1 MRGSAHVPHRGNEE
15 PIVTTAFERASQNG
29 LRAADGAPAAQPQVP
44 GRTVW
49 VRRPSWF
56 ARDPAW
62 PIVALLACWPLW
74 WFLGGGDYIPIVFA
88 FPMIRRMWHWRV
100 NRERTIRLP
109 PGFKIWVMFLIVT
122 LFSVSAISLTAPD
135 SVASPT
141 SSRMI
146 SWLMRTAV
154 YLAVTVLLVYAG
166 NLTEEEL
173 PRRRFAWLLG
183 LVGIYT
189 AVGGMLGVLDPHF
202 QFTSPTAYLLPQSLQ
217 NNNGLIAMMVHP
229 GFSQIQNFLGFA
241 EGRPRAPFDYTN
253 MWGNVLA
260 IMLPW
265 LMVAWWSYGNRKER
279 RNLLIVLGIAL
290 VPVVYSLDRGLWV
303 GIGVSILYVAIRFAL
318 RGKLALLLGLFG
330 VIGLVA
336 VVVLV
341 SPLQGLISQRLSH
354 GKSNAV
360 RSSLSGL
367 ATDVAI
373 SSPIIGYGDTRH
385 EQGSTNSIAVGKTAK
400 CHSCGSRDIG
410 GNGQFWMLLITS
422 GFLGAGLY
430 CGFFIY
436 GIWRYWRDPT
446 PYGLVGVLVLILGFP
461 FMIVYIAVGPPLAFT
476 MLAYALLWK
485 NDRVRNQEAAE
496 AAAESAAELRAQ
508 LGAKTLAARAQA

>member
-1 MRGSAHVPHRGNEE
+1 M
-15 PIVTTAFERASQNG
+15 TTALDRAGQNG
-29 LRAADGAPAAQPQVP
+29 HGGSQGVPAAQPEIP
-44 GRTVW
+44 GRTRPA
-49 VRRPSWF
+49 RRLSWF

-62 PIVALLACWPLW
+62 PIVALLAGWPLW
-74 WFLGGGDYIPIVFA
+74 WCLGIGDYFPIVLA
-88 FPMIRRMWHWRV
+88 FPMVRRMWRWRV
-100 NRERTIRLP
+100 SRERTIRLP
-109 PGFKIWVMFLIVT
+109 PGFKIWTLFLIVT
-122 LFSVSAISLTAPD
+122 LFSISAISLTAPD
-135 SVASPT
+135 SVVSPT
-141 SSRMI
+141 GSRVI
-146 SWLMRTAV
+146 SWALRTGV
-154 YLAVTVLLVYAG
+154 YFAVTVLLVYAG

-173 PRRRFAWLLG
+173 SRRRLAWLLG

-189 AVGGMLGVLDPHF
+189 AIGGILGVADPHF
-202 QFTSPTAYLLPQSLQ
+202 QFTSPTAYVLPQSLQ
-217 NNNGLIAMMVHP
+217 NNNGLLAMMLHP
-229 GFSQIQNFLGFA
+229 GFSQVQNILGYA
-241 EGRPRAPFDYTN
+241 VGRPRAPFDYTN

-279 RNLLIVLGIAL
+279 RNLLIVLAVAL

-303 GIGVSILYVAIRFAL
+303 GLGVSILYVAVRFAL
-318 RGKLALLLGLFG
+318 RGRLALLAGLFG
-330 VIGLVA
+330 VLALVA
-336 VVVLV
+336 VVVV
-341 SPLQGLISQRLSH
+341 ASPLQSLISQRLSH

-367 ATDVAI
+367 AIDVAAA
-373 SSPIIGYGDTRH
+373 SPIVGWGDTRH

-430 CGFFIY
+430 CAFFLY

-446 PYGLVGVLVLILGFP
+446 PYGMVGVLVLILGFP

-485 NDRVRNQEAAE
+485 NDRILHEEAVE
-496 AAAESAAELRAQ
+496 AAAESEAQLRAQ
-508 LGAKTLAARAQA
+508 LSARAVAARAEA

>member
-1 MRGSAHVPHRGNEE
+1 M
-15 PIVTTAFERASQNG
+15 TTALDRAGQNG
-29 LRAADGAPAAQPQVP
+29 HGGSKGAPTARPEVP
-44 GRTVW
+44 GRA
-49 VRRPSWF
+49 RPAKRLSWF

-62 PIVALLACWPLW
+62 PIVALLVGWPLW
-74 WFLGGGDYIPIVFA
+74 WCLGIGDYFPILLA
-88 FPMIRRMWHWRV
+88 FPMVRRMWRWRV

-109 PGFKIWVMFLIVT
+109 PGFKIWSLFLIVT
-122 LFSVSAISLTAPD
+122 IFSIATISLTSPD
-135 SVASPT
+135 SVPSPT
-141 SSRMI
+141 GSRVI
-146 SWLMRTAV
+146 SWVLRTGV
-154 YLAVTVLLVYAG
+154 YLAVTVLLVYVG

-173 PRRRFAWLLG
+173 PRRRLAWLLG

-189 AVGGMLGVLDPHF
+189 AIGGILGVADPHF
-202 QFTSPTAYLLPQSLQ
+202 QFTSPTAYVLPQSLQ
-217 NNNGLIAMMVHP
+217 NNNGQLAMMLHP
-229 GFSQIQNFLGFA
+229 GFSQVQNILGYA
-241 EGRPRAPFDYTN
+241 VGRPRAPFDYTN

-265 LMVAWWSYGNRKER
+265 LIVAWWSFGKRKER
-279 RNLLIVLGIAL
+279 RNLLIVMAVAL

-303 GIGVSILYVAIRFAL
+303 GLGVSILYVAVRFAL
-318 RGKLALLLGLFG
+318 RGRLALLAGLFG
-330 VIGLVA
+330 VLALVA
-336 VVVLV
+336 VVVV
-341 SPLQGLISQRLSH
+341 ASPLQSLISQRLSH

-367 ATDVAI
+367 AMDVAA
-373 SSPIIGYGDTRH
+373 SSPVVGYGDTRH
-385 EQGSTNSIAVGKTAK
+385 ELGSTNSIAVGKTAK

-410 GNGQFWMLLITS
+410 GNGQLWMLLITS

-430 CGFFIY
+430 CAFFLY

-485 NDRVRNQEAAE
+485 NDRVLHEEAVE
-496 AAAESAAELRAQ
+496 AAAESEAQLRAQ
-508 LGAKTLAARAQA
+508 LRARAVAARAEA

>member
-1 MRGSAHVPHRGNEE
+1 
-15 PIVTTAFERASQNG
+15 VTTALDRAGQNG
-29 LRAADGAPAAQPQVP
+29 HGTAVRTPVVEPEAPSQGRRP
-44 GRTVW
+44 GRIRT
-49 VRRPSWF
+49 F
-56 ARDPAW
+56 FQHPAW
-62 PIVALLACWPLW
+62 PIVALLAFWPLW
-74 WFLGGGDYIPIVFA
+74 WAMGIGDYIPIVFA
-88 FPMIRRMWHWRV
+88 FPMIRRMWYWRV
-100 NRERTIRLP
+100 TRDRTIRLP
-109 PGFKIWVMFLIVT
+109 PGFKIWSLFLVVT
-122 LFSVSAISLTAPD
+122 LFSVSTITLTAPD
-135 SVASPT
+135 SVVSPS
-141 SSRMI
+141 SSRVL
-146 SWLMRTAV
+146 SWAMRTLV

-173 PRRRFAWLLG
+173 PRRRLAYLMG

-189 AVGGMLGVLDPHF
+189 AIGGILGVADAHF

-217 NNNGLIAMMVHP
+217 NNNGLISMMVHP
-229 GFSQIQNFLGFA
+229 GFAQVQNTLGFA

-253 MWGNVLA
+253 MWGNCLA

-265 LMVAWWSYGNRKER
+265 LMVAWWSYGNRKDR
-279 RNLLIVLGIAL
+279 RNLLIVLAVAL

-303 GIGVSILYVAIRFAL
+303 GLGVSVLYVAIRFAL
-318 RGKLALLLGLFG
+318 KGRLALLVGLAG
-330 VIGLVA
+330 VLALVA
-336 VVVLV
+336 VVIVA
-341 SPLQGLISQRLSH
+341 SPLQGLIQTRLSH

-367 ATDVAI
+367 ATDVAL
-373 SSPIIGYGDTRH
+373 SSPVVGYGDTRH

-422 GFLGAGLY
+422 GLLGAGLY
-430 CGFFIY
+430 CAFFLY

-485 NDRVRNQEAAE
+485 NDRERHKEAVE
-496 AAAESAAELRAQ
+496 AAAESAAQLRAQ
-508 LGAKTLAARAQA
+508 LSARAVAAGAQG

>member
-1 MRGSAHVPHRGNEE
+1 VPRRGNEE
-15 PIVTTAFERASQNG
+15 PIVTTALDRAGQNG
-29 LRAADGAPAAQPQVP
+29 HSGSKGAPAAQPEVP
-44 GRTVW
+44 GRA
-49 VRRPSWF
+49 RPAKRLSWF

-62 PIVALLACWPLW
+62 PIVALLAGWPLW
-74 WFLGGGDYIPIVFA
+74 WALGVGDYIPILFA
-88 FPMIRRMWHWRV
+88 FPMIRRMWYWRV
-100 NRERTIRLP
+100 TRDRTIRLP
-109 PGFKIWVMFLIVT
+109 PGFKIWTLFLLVT
-122 LFSVSAISLTAPD
+122 LFSISAISLTAPD
-135 SVASPT
+135 SVVSPT
-141 SSRMI
+141 GSRI
-146 SWLMRTAV
+146 VSWALRTGV
-154 YLAVTVLLVYAG
+154 YFAVTVLLVYAG
-166 NLTEEEL
+166 NLTETEL
-173 PRRRFAWLLG
+173 PRRRLAWLMG

-189 AVGGMLGVLDPHF
+189 AIGGILGVADPHF
-202 QFTSPTAYLLPQSLQ
+202 QFTSPTAYVLPQSLQ
-217 NNNGLIAMMVHP
+217 NNNGLLAMMLHP
-229 GFSQIQNFLGFA
+229 GFSQVQNILGYA
-241 EGRPRAPFDYTN
+241 VGRPRAPFDYTN

-279 RNLLIVLGIAL
+279 RNLLIVLAVAL

-303 GIGVSILYVAIRFAL
+303 GLGVSILYVAVRFAL
-318 RGKLALLLGLFG
+318 RGRLALLAGLFG
-330 VIGLVA
+330 VLALVA
-336 VVVLV
+336 VVVV
-341 SPLQGLISQRLSH
+341 ASPLQSLISQRLSH

-367 ATDVAI
+367 AIDVAAA
-373 SSPIIGYGDTRH
+373 SPIVGWGDTRH

-430 CGFFIY
+430 CAFFLY

-446 PYGLVGVLVLILGFP
+446 PYGMVGVLVLILGFP

-485 NDRVRNQEAAE
+485 NDRVLHEEAVE
-496 AAAESAAELRAQ
+496 AAAESEAQLRAQ
-508 LGAKTLAARAQA
+508 LSARAVAARAEA

>member
-1 MRGSAHVPHRGNEE
+1 VPRRGNEE
-15 PIVTTAFERASQNG
+15 PIVTTALDRARQNG
-29 LRAADGAPAAQPQVP
+29 HSGAGHTPVAEPEAPSRTRRA
-44 GRTVW
+44 GRIG
-49 VRRPSWF
+49 SF
-56 ARDPAW
+56 FQHPAW
-62 PIVALLACWPLW
+62 PIVALLAFWPLW
-74 WFLGGGDYIPIVFA
+74 WAMGIGDYVPIVFA
-88 FPMIRRMWHWRV
+88 CPMIRRMWYWRV
-100 NRERTIRLP
+100 TRDRTIRLP
-109 PGFKIWVMFLIVT
+109 PGFKIWSLFLVVT
-122 LFSVSAISLTAPD
+122 LFSVSTITLTAPD
-135 SVASPT
+135 SVVSSS
-141 SSRMI
+141 SSRVL
-146 SWLMRTAV
+146 SWAMRTLL

-173 PRRRFAWLLG
+173 PRRRLAYLMG

-189 AVGGMLGVLDPHF
+189 AIGGILGVADAHF

-217 NNNGLIAMMVHP
+217 NNNGLISMMVHP
-229 GFSQIQNFLGFA
+229 GFSQVQNTLGFA

-253 MWGNVLA
+253 MWGNCLA
-260 IMLPW
+260 IMVPW

-279 RNLLIVLGIAL
+279 RNLLIVLGVAL

-303 GIGVSILYVAIRFAL
+303 GLGVSVLYVAIRFAL
-318 RGKLALLLGLFG
+318 RGKLALLAGLFG
-330 VIGLVA
+330 VLALVA
-336 VVVLV
+336 VVIVA
-341 SPLQGLISQRLSH
+341 SPLQGLIQTRLSH

-367 ATDVAI
+367 ATDVAL
-373 SSPIIGYGDTRH
+373 SSPVVGYGDTRH

-430 CGFFIY
+430 CAFFLY

-485 NDRVRNQEAAE
+485 NDRELHKEAVE
-496 AAAESAAELRAQ
+496 AAAESAAQLRAQ
-508 LGAKTLAARAQA
+508 LSARAVAAGAQG